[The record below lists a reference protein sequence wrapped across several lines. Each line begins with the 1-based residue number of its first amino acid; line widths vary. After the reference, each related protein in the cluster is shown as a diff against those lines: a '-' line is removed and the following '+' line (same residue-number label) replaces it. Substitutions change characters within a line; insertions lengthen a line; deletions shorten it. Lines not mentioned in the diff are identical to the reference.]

1 MQQSLRQYLSLTKLT
16 PLIAGLV
23 LSACGGTG
31 QDSGQQKPFSQQYQ
45 GLAIDG
51 YVARSLV
58 FLDFDNN
65 GTRDPWEPYA
75 FTDDSGYYGYNPIT
89 GTDYCADKVPA
100 LQKIYCLTSNR
111 PISDTVIR
119 VDGGYDVLT
128 GEPFI
133 GQLSRRLIVD
143 ENRAIVRSVVSPL
156 TSLFTQVPSP
166 VALQLILKNLGI
178 QESDLD
184 IDYLNTDGDQG
195 INIELLNR
203 ALTIHKVVS
212 VISDRVADIYTSIGD
227 AVGTPND
234 LSAYV
239 YKHLAEALNADD
251 ADLDRVLNN
260 PDVLMQVI
268 AATEADT
275 RKIYENRDLPLPS
288 NTAANST
295 ALQDPERITQQV
307 ANLAA
312 IIERVMN
319 PSDGSIEPGNVI
331 GRTRAIEAV
340 VIKIINEVGR
350 DNSIDNAVEF
360 FGKEDNA
367 HLISQIISS
376 LSEDNADL
384 SQLVQNDFTGD
395 DFDEI
400 SDIIRA
406 TQLPEGTQAFANL
419 TGHHLKVSDPDLGRG
434 PNNLK
439 DSEVDIYFLG
449 DDADTEGEFVA
460 CVKYIDGAKTNGTLG
475 EANTRGELVNGFWSL
490 LGASKSNGASFSLL
504 LTIDFLGSTYQA
516 IIKPSGSE
524 NIDGYEFTK
533 YRFDYGGE
541 IRNWHSLDAISQITS
556 IPLDNY
562 DCEARLPSRVGI

>member
-16 PLIAGLV
+16 PLMAGLV

-75 FTDDSGYYGYNPIT
+75 FTDNDGYYGYNPIT
-89 GTDYCADKVPA
+89 GTDYCADTVRE

-111 PISDTVIR
+111 PISETVIR

-133 GQLSRRLIVD
+133 GQMSRRLTID
-143 ENRAIVRSVVSPL
+143 ENRAKVASVISPL
-156 TSLFTQVPSP
+156 TSLLTQAQSE
-166 VALQLILKNLGI
+166 AARQRILQNLGI

-184 IDYLNTDGDQG
+184 TDYLNTDGDQG
-195 INIELLNR
+195 INIELLNL
-203 ALTIHKVVS
+203 ALMIHKVVS
-212 VISDRVADIYTSIGD
+212 VISDRVSDVYASIGD

-234 LSAYV
+234 VSAYV
-239 YKHLAEALNADD
+239 YKHLAEALNTDD
-251 ADLDRVLNN
+251 ATLDGVLNTA
-260 PDVLMQVI
+260 DVLMQVI
-268 AATEADT
+268 VATEADT
-275 RKIYENRDLPLPS
+275 RKIYENRDLQLPNS
-288 NTAANST
+288 AATSST
-295 ALQDPERITQQV
+295 ALHDLERIPQQV
-307 ANLAA
+307 ANLAT
-312 IIERVMN
+312 IIKRVMN
-319 PSDGSIEPGNVI
+319 PNDGSIDPGNVI
-331 GRTRAIEAV
+331 GRTRAIEAIF
-340 VIKIINEVGR
+340 IKIINEVGR
-350 DNSIDNAVEF
+350 DISIDNASDF
-360 FGKEDNA
+360 FGKEDNEP
-367 HLISQIISS
+367 LISQLISS

-384 SQLVQNDFTGD
+384 SQLVQNDFIGD

-406 TQLPEGTQAFANL
+406 TQLPEGTQAFASL
-419 TGHHLKVSDPDLGRG
+419 TGNHLKVSDPDLGWG

-449 DDADTEGEFVA
+449 DNADTEGEFVA
-460 CVKYIDGAKTNGTLG
+460 CVKYIDGAKTNGSLG

-490 LGASKSNGASFSLL
+490 LGASTSESASFSLL

-524 NIDGYEFTK
+524 HIDGYEFTK

-541 IRNWHSLDAISQITS
+541 IRNWHSLDTISQITS
-556 IPLDNY
+556 IPLDNA